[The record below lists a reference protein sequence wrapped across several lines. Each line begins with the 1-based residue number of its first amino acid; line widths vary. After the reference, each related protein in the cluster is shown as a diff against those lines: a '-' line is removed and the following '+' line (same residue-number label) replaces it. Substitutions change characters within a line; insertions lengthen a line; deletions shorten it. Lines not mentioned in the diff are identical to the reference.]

1 MPKVNGLTSKQLK
14 FCRNVADGMSNFE
27 AYKNAYNCANMKDST
42 IYTEASKLA
51 CKQLIRDEIATMQ
64 KPMIERIQIQNIS
77 ARDKQIKF
85 IEERINLC
93 KLNSDESSLI
103 KYTDMLNKIYGLY
116 KDTEE
121 KDTKQSSIDKLDTT
135 DLIKL
140 IG

>member
-1 MPKVNGLTSKQLK
+1 MPKVNGLTAKQLK
-14 FCRNVADGMSNFE
+14 FCRNVADGKSNYE
-27 AYKNAYNCANMKDST
+27 AYKNAYDCDNMKDST

-51 CKQLIRDEIATMQ
+51 CKQEIQAQIKAMQ
-64 KPMIERIQIQNIS
+64 KPMVQAIQIQNIN
-77 ARDKQIKF
+77 ARQKQIQF

-93 KLNSDESSLI
+93 KLNNDESSLI
-103 KYTDMLNKIYGLY
+103 KYTDMLNKIFGLY
-116 KDTEE
+116 KDTDE

>member
-27 AYKNAYNCANMKDST
+27 AYKNAYNCDNMKDSS
-42 IYTEASKLA
+42 IYTESSKLA
-51 CKQLIRDEIATMQ
+51 CKQEIREQIKTMQ
-64 KPMIERIQIQNIS
+64 KPMIQTIQIQNIN
-77 ARDKQIKF
+77 ARQKQIKF

-93 KLNSDESSLI
+93 KSNGDESSVI
-103 KYTDMLNKIYGLY
+103 KYTEMLNKIYGLY
-116 KDTEE
+116 KDTDENE
-121 KDTKQSSIDKLDTT
+121 TKQSSIDKLDTT